1 MKYFIAAALLS
12 TLLTSAARADTP
24 ERSGQT
30 TMGGKPVVLLG
41 TPVGVGDAAPDF
53 AAVDAAWKPA
63 RLSDLKGKVVIMS
76 SVPSLD
82 TKVCSIQTRRFNKEA
97 SALGKD
103 IRIVTLSEDLPFAQ
117 KRFCSAEKIGSMLVL
132 SDTVEREYGL
142 KYGLLMKGRS
152 LLARAVI
159 VVGKDGKVAYEE
171 IVSDL
176 SHEPDYD
183 KVLSAARLAAAAK

>member
-1 MKYFIAAALLS
+1 MKLLVSAVLLAAAL
-12 TLLTSAARADTP
+12 SAVSSADVP
-24 ERSGQT
+24 ERSGAT

-41 TPVGVGDAAPDF
+41 APVKVGDTAPDF
-53 AAVDAAWKPA
+53 TAVDESWKPVK
-63 RLSDLKGKVVIMS
+63 LSDLKGKVVILS

-97 SALGKD
+97 QALGKD
-103 IRIVTLSEDLPFAQ
+103 IQIVTLSEDLPFAQ
-117 KRFCSAEKIGSMLVL
+117 KRFCSAEKIGGMLVL
-132 SDTVEREYGL
+132 SDTVDREYGL

-152 LLARAVI
+152 LLARAVL

-171 IVSDL
+171 IVPEL

-183 KVLSAARLAAAAK
+183 KALAAAKAAAR